1 MEQNILPFGACGF
14 NGFAKLHGPAKPV
27 FEIPAI
33 INALLQI
40 FRMIGGKAIMLASVS
55 KQTLEIGFVSPISK
69 IYWKSY
75 QQKGFGG

>member
-1 MEQNILPFGACGF
+1 
-14 NGFAKLHGPAKPV
+14 
-27 FEIPAI
+27 
-33 INALLQI
+33 
-40 FRMIGGKAIMLASVS
+40 MIGGKAIMLASVF